1 MKPNSKCPARTG
13 DDKRSEADDFSVSQH
28 SRKPPVVCR
37 FAVIMLYV
45 ILYLLSIYGLDVLAN
60 RLSLSDIV
68 YLSLSMLL
76 GISWSIVL
84 IKLHGEFLYQLMT
97 KFLRSL

>member
-1 MKPNSKCPARTG
+1 MKPNSERPARTG
-13 DDKRSEADDFSVSQH
+13 DDKRFEADGVSVSQH
-28 SRKPPVVCR
+28 SRKPHVVCR
-37 FAVIMLYV
+37 FAVVMLYV
-45 ILYLLSIYGLDVLAN
+45 VLYLLSIYGLDVLVQ

-68 YLSLSMLL
+68 YLLLSFFL
-76 GISWSIVL
+76 GIVWSIVL